1 MWEFGDWGSDR
12 PAFQEARFKAP
23 SIVYHHHLHHRIIS
37 SKSITQ
43 TILFLAS
50 PPISFTHWIHHHIKP
65 PSTYPPSIS
74 QSFHHHTCLRL
85 IFFHFPMCM
94 QPACMTTLVH
104 AWPPLDTP
112 HSLHN
117 PHNPHSYHPL
127 SEKTIPTSFK
137 LSPTPEPPLSSYPN
151 VTMPTSHPWN
161 TTQLRSLALANQ
173 YYLPT
178 TTSTDSCEKRCKKW
192 VHSSMW

>member
-1 MWEFGDWGSDR
+1 MWEFSDWGSDR
-12 PAFQEARFKAP
+12 LAFQEAHFKAP

-43 TILFLAS
+43 TILFPAS

-65 PSTYPPSIS
+65 LSTYPPSIS

-112 HSLHN
+112 VAYTTHITHTVITRSRKRPYPPPSNYLQHQN
-117 PHNPHSYHPL
+117 HHCHLIPMSQCPPVTPGTPL
-127 SEKTIPTSFK
+127 SF
-137 LSPTPEPPLSSYPN
+137 SP
-151 VTMPTSHPWN
+151 
-161 TTQLRSLALANQ
+161 
-173 YYLPT
+173 
-178 TTSTDSCEKRCKKW
+178 
-192 VHSSMW
+192 